1 MSTLEQIAE
10 SALGLPVSDRSRL
23 VVKLL
28 ESLDEASRDPEV
40 EQAWE
45 AEVARRIR
53 DLVEGRA
60 KTIPAEQ
67 ALRDARARLTRQP

>member
-1 MSTLEQIAE
+1 MSSVEQIAE
-10 SALGLPVSDRSRL
+10 SALGLPESDRTRL

-28 ESLDEASRDPEV
+28 ESLDDTTLDPDV

-45 AEVARRIR
+45 AEVARRVL

-67 ALRDARARLTRQP
+67 ALREARAKLARQR